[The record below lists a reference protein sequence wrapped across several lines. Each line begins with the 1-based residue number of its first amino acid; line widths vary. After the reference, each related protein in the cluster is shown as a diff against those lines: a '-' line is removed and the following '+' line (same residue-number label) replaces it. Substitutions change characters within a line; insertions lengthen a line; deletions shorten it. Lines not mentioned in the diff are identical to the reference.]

1 MLWYLLYPLRGT
13 TEAPNL
19 APDHPFRNWPA
30 RYGRYVARHVDT
42 VLLLAVAVA
51 GILLY
56 PFPFLYTTDFTNSA
70 SNLPHHVWTNAQ
82 PLSTRADLE
91 PDVIM
96 RTVWVHGS
104 YMRALD
110 RDVLLGALQIQ
121 NELLGSTKD
130 FNPRRPVPLAAITGL
145 PNGDL
150 TQHERDTFHVIN
162 GRTNMSWFYHSPLQ
176 YWSGDAQKI
185 FNDKDIIGTVN
196 ARKTQ
201 STSVNVTL
209 RHSIVFSGKRFE
221 DRKLVAADALVITL
235 IHLRDSPVGRQWE
248 RKTAALAARMADRWT
263 AYPRDG
269 RSMPSQLYEFQFRP
283 ISFWDL
289 TMLSLAYFLT
299 FMYFLHSLS
308 KLRAVKS
315 KAGLIVTLVVQIVA
329 SVISS
334 FTVCAVFKVDLS
346 KIPQACFPLVV
357 WSMSLENMFRLIN
370 AVIVTPSEDSTSSRI
385 GQAFGETFLVSFTSV
400 LQYLLIILGLSRVV
414 LPGVSAFCT
423 FAAIATLF
431 DFFYLSTFFLSVLS
445 VEVRR
450 TELSE
455 ALAKSSLRHNRSSS
469 QAPYRKSWTEALLQ
483 GKIALSTRIA
493 GLIVTL
499 GFILVAQWHFSQTE
513 TLLHTLGK
521 MFRDRAKSETAPL
534 LIDIHQ
540 ARGPTSWLRLQDHE
554 TAREVIHVV
563 KPWAHSYVARV
574 YDPLVFVMKGSNR
587 TPPARERSLSPAV
600 YDFAHHQTV
609 PLIIAIIVVV
619 SLVRLLMN
627 YLLWDEIAGGRSG
640 EYGGEDEQLISIKT
654 VNSGHALDV
663 ALMAATPDGR
673 VVSAGLDRM
682 IWVWNVRFLG
692 TSYVVTSPD
701 KSGRDPFPVLAMA
714 IDDSSEWLVLL
725 SSSKIWIWD
734 LKARKWGPVVEVDLR
749 GQKPDALFFST
760 RKSREARM
768 SIVVI
773 RRNGTM
779 VETWPDLGQSQEYVV
794 CKSPLSCA
802 VPLAD
807 RADSNQ
813 ATSFLTLSR
822 RGCIHKGTTVGDVWL
837 TEEVRLPSD
846 ESDIQAVLAVP
857 DYSSYLVARTSS
869 VDLVD
874 FHSSSII
881 YTFRTEVIRP
891 RTLSFF
897 HSHPRKTQTGAK
909 GLRSFTLVYIKADGG
924 ECVIQTYLPSVEGE
938 TISFRDDELSLT
950 RGCSWQDASEIR
962 RTVENPGLWASLPS
976 GCVVGI
982 RQKPPKQPLP
992 QPTQPPAPGSLR
1004 RRRATPPLRPS
1015 DPSDRSD
1022 DLYEV
1027 WTMTQLEK
1035 KGAYATRPLV
1045 SDGFGDEYEAQPQDH
1060 LMISEP
1066 GPIVKVGRGSIA
1078 AAFGNTIR
1086 IITIGHESF
1095 SGGLPDEDRVNRRR
1109 RAGGS
1114 FRNKAPGHSPAK
1126 IPPGSRGF

>member
-1 MLWYLLYPLRGT
+1 MLWYLLFPLRGT

-19 APDHPFRNWPA
+19 APDHPLRNWPA
-30 RYGRYVARHVDT
+30 RYGRYVARHVHT

-51 GILLY
+51 GVLVY
-56 PFPFLYTTDFTNSA
+56 PFPFLYSTDFTNSA
-70 SNLPHHVWTNAQ
+70 SNLPHHVWTDAQ
-82 PLSTRADLE
+82 PLSARAGQE

-130 FNPRRPVPLAAITGL
+130 FNPRRPVPLAVITCL

-150 TQHERDTFHVIN
+150 TQQERDTFHVIN

-185 FNDKDIIGTVN
+185 VNDEDIIGTVN

-221 DRKLVAADALVITL
+221 DRSLVAADALVITL

-248 RKTAALAARMADRWT
+248 RKTATLAARMADRWT
-263 AYPRDG
+263 AYPGDG

-283 ISFWDL
+283 MSFWDL

-315 KAGLIVTLVVQIVA
+315 KAGLIITLVVQIIA
-329 SVISS
+329 SIISS
-334 FTVCAVFKVDLS
+334 FTVCAVFRIDLS
-346 KIPQACFPLVV
+346 RIPQACFPLVV

-385 GQAFGETFLVSFTSV
+385 GHAFGETFLVSFTSV

-455 ALAKSSLRHNRSSS
+455 ALAKSSSRHNRSFYS
-469 QAPYRKSWTEALLQ
+469 QTPYRKSWTEALLQ

-499 GFILVAQWHFSQTE
+499 GFVLIAQWHFSQSD
-513 TLLHTLGK
+513 TLLHTLGE
-521 MFRDRAKSETAPL
+521 MFRGKAKTEAAPL

-587 TPPARERSLSPAV
+587 TPPAKERTLPPAV
-600 YDFAHHQTV
+600 YDFVHHQTV
-609 PLIIAIIVVV
+609 PLVIAIIVAV

-627 YLLWDEIAGGRSG
+627 YLLWNEIS
-640 EYGGEDEQLISIKT
+640 GEDEQLISIKT
-654 VNSGHALDV
+654 FNSGHTLDV
-663 ALMAATPDGR
+663 ALMAATPDGH

-692 TSYVVTSPD
+692 TNYVLTSPD
-701 KSGRDPFPVLAMA
+701 LPGRDPFPVLAMA
-714 IDDSSEWLVLL
+714 IDDGSEWLVLL
-725 SSSKIWIWD
+725 SSSKIWIWG
-734 LKARKWGPVVEVDLR
+734 LKTRKWRPAVDVDL
-749 GQKPDALFFST
+749 GGHKAEALFFST
-760 RKSREARM
+760 RKSKGAPT

-779 VETWPDLGQSQEYVV
+779 VEIWPDLDQSREYVV

-802 VPLAD
+802 VPLAE
-807 RADSNQ
+807 RAGLSQ
-813 ATSFLTLSR
+813 ATSFLTLST
-822 RGCIHKGTTVGDVWL
+822 RGCIHKGTLSVGDVWS
-837 TEEVRLPSD
+837 TEEVRLPPD
-846 ESDIQAVLAVP
+846 ESDVHALLAVP
-857 DYSSYLVARTSS
+857 DYSSYLVVRTSS

-881 YTFRTEVIRP
+881 YTFRTEVIQP
-891 RTLSFF
+891 RSLSFC

-909 GLRSFTLVYIKADGG
+909 GLSSFTLAYVKAGG
-924 ECVIQTYLPSVEGE
+924 GGCVIQTYLPSAEDE
-938 TISFRDDELSLT
+938 AISFRDDELSST

-962 RTVENPGLWASLPS
+962 RTVENPGLWATLPS

-982 RQKPPKQPLP
+982 RQKPPKR
-992 QPTQPPAPGSLR
+992 QPPAEPPQPPPPSTVR
-1004 RRRATPPLRPS
+1004 RRRTTPPLRPS
-1015 DPSDRSD
+1015 DPSDRGD

-1035 KGAYATRPLV
+1035 KGDYATRPLV
-1045 SDGFGDEYEAQPQDH
+1045 SDDQYDAQPRNH

-1095 SGGLPDEDRVNRRR
+1095 SGCLQDEDSLNRRR

-1114 FRNKAPGHSPAK
+1114 MRNKAPGHSHTKMA
-1126 IPPGSRGF
+1126 